1 MVLRYVNIGIIGND
15 GIVGVVVR
23 IPIAAVPDDAV
34 MERGVVHI
42 AAVVVIDST
51 IDELGIFRIIIPPM
65 DYIKTTSDE
74 GGIDE
79 IVESEFAFKDN
90 AFNGQVM
97 GRILDVDTE
106 SSWDNGGEGVL
117 FFVIH
122 TTRAAQGDGLFDI
135 GGVEGAARQGD
146 DVTTG
151 SSGICIFES
160 VLAIEDCNVAVV
172 FQGGHL
178 GLQLCENH
186 GRNTQERH
194 E

>member
-1 MVLRYVNIGIIGND
+1 
-15 GIVGVVVR
+15 
-23 IPIAAVPDDAV
+23 

-65 DYIKTTSDE
+65 DYIKTASDE

-90 AFNGQVM
+90 AFNGQVV
-97 GRILDVDTE
+97 GNIEDVDTE
-106 SSWDNGGEGVL
+106 SSRDNGGEGVL
-117 FFVIH
+117 FFVVH
-122 TTRAAQGDGLFDI
+122 ATRAAQGDGFFDV
-135 GGVEGAARQGD
+135 GGGEGAARQGD
-146 DVTTG
+146 DITAG
-151 SSGICIFES
+151 SSGICIFER
-160 VLAIEDCNVAVV
+160 VLAIEDSNVAVV

-178 GLQLCENH
+178 GLQLCEDH
-186 GRNTQERH
+186 GRNAQEHH